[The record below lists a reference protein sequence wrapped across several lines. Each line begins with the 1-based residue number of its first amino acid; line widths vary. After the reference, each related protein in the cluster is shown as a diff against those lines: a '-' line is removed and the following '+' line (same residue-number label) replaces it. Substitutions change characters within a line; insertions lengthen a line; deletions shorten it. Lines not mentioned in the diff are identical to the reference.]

1 MEVRWKLSS
10 PRRKSQTLTANRREG
25 DNSRSKDRLDYWIN
39 IAKLADEGKIS
50 CIFFADSYAGKD
62 VLGDEMKSIFA
73 FVYPAASGLQLS
85 SNYVT
90 I

>member
-1 MEVRWKLSS
+1 MS
-10 PRRKSQTLTANRREG
+10 KSRLRILTVILIVYRREG
-25 DNSRSKDRLDYWIN
+25 DNSRSKDRLEYWIN

-73 FVYPAASGLQLS
+73 LVLA
-85 SNYVT
+85 
-90 I
+90 